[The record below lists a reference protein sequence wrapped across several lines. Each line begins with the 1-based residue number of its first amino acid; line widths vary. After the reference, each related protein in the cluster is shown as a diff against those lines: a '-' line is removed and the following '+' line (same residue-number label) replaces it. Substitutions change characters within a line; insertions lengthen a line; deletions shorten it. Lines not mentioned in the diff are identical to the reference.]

1 MVFSPISLLASRFPF
16 LPSILNPMLRKFIYN
31 FEIGLEAI
39 FQNKLRAFLTSLGII
54 FGVASVITM
63 LAIGKGAQQEILE
76 QMKLLGADNIIIRPV
91 VEQEEGELNE
101 EEDLTGKSQKKRYTP
116 GLNTRDLESIAQLP
130 GVEQVSP
137 EVEMETIVIR
147 AARKRS
153 AKLIGVQSSY
163 FPINGFSLSEGNYFT
178 DYHLEEGAAVCV
190 IGSDIKTRFF
200 PTDEPLG
207 KQIKCGHLW
216 LTIIGVLK
224 KRNISESFQDKLGIR
239 NYDMDVY
246 IPINCM
252 LLRYRNRGLLT
263 AQDIQKASRQGMVF
277 MFGGSSESKETDDK
291 KNYHQLDRLVVRVAD
306 NRYSRRLSELIQR
319 MLSRRHNEVI
329 DYEIIV
335 PELLL
340 QQEQRTRDL
349 LNLVLGAIASISLL
363 VGGIGIMNIMLASVL
378 ERIKEIGLRLSIG
391 ATQKDIIFQFMGEA
405 IAISM
410 SGGLIGVGL
419 GIIFCYL
426 IEIFAE
432 IPTLIS
438 SWSVLLSFA
447 VAVTVGLIFGI
458 YPARKAATQDPVVSL
473 RYE

>member
-1 MVFSPISLLASRFPF
+1 
-16 LPSILNPMLRKFIYN
+16 MLRKFLYN
-31 FEIGLEAI
+31 FEIGVEAI

-91 VEQEEGELNE
+91 VEQEEGELDE
-101 EEDLTGKSQKKRYTP
+101 EENLTDKAKTKRFTP
-116 GLNTRDLESIAQLP
+116 GINMQDIRAIAELP

-147 AARKRS
+147 SARKRS
-153 AKLIGVQSSY
+153 AKLIGVESSY
-163 FPINGFSLSEGNYFT
+163 FPINGFELGEGKYFNNT
-178 DYHLEEGAAVCV
+178 HLENGSSVCV
-190 IGSDIKTRFF
+190 IGQDIKTRFF
-200 PTDEPLG
+200 PTEEPLG

-252 LLRYRNRGLLT
+252 LLRYRNRALLT

-277 MFGGSSESKETDDK
+277 MFGGGAEKKESPDT

-306 NRYSRRLSELIQR
+306 NRYSRKLSEVIQR

-340 QQEQRTRDL
+340 QQEQRTRNL

-363 VGGIGIMNIMLASVL
+363 VGGIGIMNIMLASVM

-391 ATQKDIIFQFMGEA
+391 ATQLDVILQFMSES
-405 IAISM
+405 IAISL
-410 SGGLIGVGL
+410 SGGLIGIAL
-419 GIIFCYL
+419 GVSFCFL
-426 IEIFAE
+426 IEIFAD

-438 SWSVLLSFA
+438 LWSVLLSFA
-447 VAVTVGLIFGI
+447 VAVTVGLVFGI
-458 YPARKAATQDPVVSL
+458 YPAQKAARQDPVVSL

>member
-1 MVFSPISLLASRFPF
+1 
-16 LPSILNPMLRKFIYN
+16 MLQKFAYN
-31 FEIGLEAI
+31 FVIAIEAI
-39 FQNKLRAFLTSLGII
+39 IQNKLRAFLTSLGII

-76 QMKLLGADNIIIRPV
+76 QMKLLGADNIIIRPI
-91 VEQEEGELNE
+91 VEQEEGRLDE
-101 EEDLTGKSQKKRYTP
+101 EEGLTGKSNNKRFTP
-116 GLNTRDLESIAQLP
+116 GLNMLDIEAITMLP

-137 EVEMETIVIR
+137 EIEMETIVIR

-153 AKLIGVQSSY
+153 AKLIGVESDY
-163 FPINGFSLSEGNYFT
+163 FPINGFSLGEGSYFT
-178 DYHLEEGAAVCV
+178 PKHLEDGAAVCV
-190 IGSDIKTRFF
+190 IGQDIKTRFF
-200 PTDEPLG
+200 PTEEPLG

-252 LLRYRNRGLLT
+252 LLRYRNRARLT

-277 MFGGSSESKETDDK
+277 MFGGDSGQQEQEQDDG
-291 KNYHQLDRLVVRVAD
+291 NYHQLDRVVVRVGD
-306 NRYSRRLSELIQR
+306 NLYSRKISEVIQR
-319 MLSRRHNEVI
+319 MLFRRHNAVV

-340 QQEQRTRDL
+340 QQEQRTRNL

-363 VGGIGIMNIMLASVL
+363 VGGIGIMNIMLASVM

-391 ATQKDIIFQFMGEA
+391 ATQKDVILQFMSES
-405 IAISM
+405 IAISLT
-410 SGGLIGVGL
+410 GGFIGILL
-419 GIIFCYL
+419 GVSFCFL
-426 IEIFAE
+426 VEVFAG

-438 SWSVLLSFA
+438 LWSVILSFV
-447 VAVTVGLIFGI
+447 VAVSVGLIFGI
-458 YPARKAATQDPVVSL
+458 YPAQKAARQDPVVSL
-473 RYE
+473 RHE

>member
-1 MVFSPISLLASRFPF
+1 MV
-16 LPSILNPMLRKFIYN
+16 RKFLYN
-31 FEIGLEAI
+31 FVIAVEAI
-39 FQNKLRAFLTSLGII
+39 IQNKLRAFLTSLGII

-76 QMKLLGADNIIIRPV
+76 QMKLLGADNIIISPI
-91 VEQEEGELNE
+91 VEQEEGNVDDE
-101 EEDLTGKSQKKRYTP
+101 EGLAGGSKNKRFTP
-116 GLNTRDLESIAQLP
+116 GLNMLDIQSIASLP
-130 GVEQVSP
+130 GVDQVSP

-147 AARKRS
+147 SARKRS

-163 FPINGFSLSEGNYFT
+163 FPINGFTLSEGNYFT
-178 DYHLEEGAAVCV
+178 DIHLEDGSSVCV
-190 IGSDIKTRFF
+190 IGQDIKTRFF
-200 PTDEPLG
+200 PTEEPLG

-252 LLRYRNRGLLT
+252 LLRYRNRAQLT
-263 AQDIQKASRQGMVF
+263 TQDIQKASRQGMVF
-277 MFGGSSESKETDDK
+277 MFGGSSEKKESSDD
-291 KNYHQLDRLVVRVAD
+291 KNYHQLDRVVVRVAD
-306 NRYSRRLSELIQR
+306 NRYSRKISEVIQR
-319 MLSRRHNEVI
+319 MLNRRHNAVV

-363 VGGIGIMNIMLASVL
+363 VGGIGIMNIMLASVM

-391 ATQKDIIFQFMGEA
+391 ATQKDVIFQFMSES
-405 IAISM
+405 IAISL
-410 SGGLIGVGL
+410 SGGLIGIII
-419 GIIFCYL
+419 GISFCYI

-438 SWSVLLSFA
+438 SWSVILSFA
-447 VAVTVGLIFGI
+447 VAVTVGLVFGI
-458 YPARKAATQDPVVSL
+458 YPAQKAARQDPVVSL
-473 RYE
+473 RHE